1 MTLRTCY
8 FSVYGN
14 NESRMNNIELHEKAA
29 SFLEAV
35 QSKKGQF
42 IELSFQSQGEP
53 SAEHKHRAL
62 TKVSKGIYR
71 TGVDFANLSSV
82 KEAIAKGERGEV
94 QPLSWGVWKVFPFII
109 GHKGNDYCRITTS
122 PSHTPSV
129 SYFVDGVEV
138 SKEHYLSLLPPSKRK
153 PSEPSEVFTI
163 KAENIIKV
171 GGLDLTEV
179 KEGV

>member
-1 MTLRTCY
+1 MI
-8 FSVYGN
+8 
-14 NESRMNNIELHEKAA
+14 NIDLHEKAA

-42 IELSFQSQGEP
+42 IELSFQSNGEP
-53 SAEHKHRAL
+53 SAEHKGRIL
-62 TKVSKGIYR
+62 TKVTKGIYR

-94 QPLSWGVWKVFPFII
+94 QSLAWGAWKVFPFII
-109 GHKGNDYCRITTS
+109 GHKGSDYCRITTS
-122 PSHTPSV
+122 PSHKPSV
-129 SYFVDGVEV
+129 AYFVDGVEV
-138 SKEHYLSLLPPSKRK
+138 SKEHYLSMLPPSKRK

-171 GGLDLTEV
+171 GGLDLSEV
-179 KEGV
+179 KEEGV